1 MKKRFVIKKYQE
13 YQIILKERNYKKSY
27 SFNVYYQ
34 KNEFDYTR
42 VGILVSKKNG
52 NAVIRNKIK
61 RQVRM
66 IFDKY
71 MSYKDN
77 LNIIIGIS
85 KNYKIEN
92 FENNELELKKILDS
106 IKGETNE

>member
-1 MKKRFVIKKYQE
+1 
-13 YQIILKERNYKKSY
+13 
-27 SFNVYYQ
+27 
-34 KNEFDYTR
+34 
-42 VGILVSKKNG
+42 
-52 NAVIRNKIK
+52 
-61 RQVRM
+61 M

-71 MSYKDN
+71 MSYNDN